1 VLPSRLNFRVLLP
14 LLLGFTV
21 SWAMSQVAAAGEDA
35 APSAAATRDLPTNE
49 LGTLPDGYSLRPG
62 DVLQISVWK
71 ETDLQSDVLIR
82 PDGGLT
88 FPLAGD
94 LQAAGHT
101 VAELTAML
109 ETRIHKFI
117 PDAVVTV
124 TVKAIAG
131 NRIYVVGKVNRPGD
145 FPLMGPLDVMQ
156 ALTLAGGATPFA
168 ALDAIRVLR
177 REGVHQTSIRFRYSD
192 VARGHRLDQNILLK
206 NGDTV
211 VVP

>member
-1 VLPSRLNFRVLLP
+1 
-14 LLLGFTV
+14 
-21 SWAMSQVAAAGEDA
+21 
-35 APSAAATRDLPTNE
+35 
-49 LGTLPDGYSLRPG
+49 LGTLHDAYSLRPG
-62 DVLQISVWK
+62 DVLQVSVWK
-71 ETDLQSDVLIR
+71 ETDLQADVLIR
-82 PDGGLT
+82 PDGGMT
-88 FPLAGD
+88 FPLAGE

-101 VAELTAML
+101 VAELTALL
-109 ETRIHKFI
+109 ETRIQKYI

-124 TVKAIAG
+124 TVKAIGG

-168 ALDAIRVLR
+168 DLDAIRVLR
-177 REGVHQTSIRFRYSD
+177 RNGVQQTSIRFRYSD
-192 VARGHRLDQNILLK
+192 VAKGRRLDQNILLK